1 MFLKYNPMS
10 QIKSK
15 VRRIMLKEKEKKKT
29 GKSMSVCVCLNC
41 RSIIDNASS
50 SFGI

>member
-15 VRRIMLKEKEKKKT
+15 VQRIMLKEKEKKENWK
-29 GKSMSVCVCLNC
+29 KYVCVCVFELQEHH
-41 RSIIDNASS
+41 R
-50 SFGI
+50 